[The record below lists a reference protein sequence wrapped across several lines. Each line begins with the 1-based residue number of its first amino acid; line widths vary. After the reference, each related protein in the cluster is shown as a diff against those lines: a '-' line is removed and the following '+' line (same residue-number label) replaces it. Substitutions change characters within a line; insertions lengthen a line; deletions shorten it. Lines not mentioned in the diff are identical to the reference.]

1 MSETNDNTPPKEK
14 IADPEEIV
22 QSRRLNSIFDI
33 RDDLRQHRK
42 IILMEKYDN
51 SGVSRFE
58 ALNGYRALANDYL
71 MELEPLLEEYEQGE
85 KILKKRDFGYAFIQP
100 NYEILKSSNSAFG
113 TKVRIHHKNGSE
125 TIAHQEPPTKQIR
138 LTGLQSI
145 WDTPDPLIVQL
156 DIGKQHNN
164 PVKSSRPIAVKDQFS
179 VRTTDRFIRSMNMF
193 LSEIGFE
200 LEPQEDKE
208 PHQI

>member
-1 MSETNDNTPPKEK
+1 MSETPDDTPTREQ

-51 SGVSRFE
+51 SGVSRYE

-71 MELEPLLEEYEQGE
+71 MELEPLLNEYEEGE
-85 KILKKRDFGYAFIQP
+85 QLLKERDLGYAYIQP
-100 NYEILKSSNSAFG
+100 DYEVLKNNGFG
-113 TKVRIHHKNGSE
+113 TKVKIHHKNGA
-125 TIAHQEPPTKQIR
+125 TTTANREPPTKQVR
-138 LTGLQSI
+138 LVGLQSI
-145 WDTPDPLIVQL
+145 WDIADPLVTQL
-156 DIGKQHNN
+156 NIQQKHNN
-164 PVKSSRPIAVKDQFS
+164 PVKSSKPVTIRDQFS
-179 VRTTDRFIRSMNMF
+179 VRTTDRFIREMNMF
-193 LSEIGFE
+193 LSDIGFE
-200 LEPQEDKE
+200 LKPEEDKP